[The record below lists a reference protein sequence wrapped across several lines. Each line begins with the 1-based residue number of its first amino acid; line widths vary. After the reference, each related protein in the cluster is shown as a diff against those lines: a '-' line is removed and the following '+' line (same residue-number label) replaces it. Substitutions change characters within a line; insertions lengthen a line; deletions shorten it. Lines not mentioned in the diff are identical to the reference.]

1 MLWYTEDK
9 TEIGMA
15 FPPDVSFQQFSSKN
29 CFSLG
34 FWWIVFQELRGSC
47 EVFFMSEIQLL
58 SLLNEHGPHTCL
70 LSNLGAVFIVLSVS
84 MSQRLSA
91 SHHLTQ
97 FLNY

>member
-47 EVFFMSEIQLL
+47 EVFFLSEI
-58 SLLNEHGPHTCL
+58 
-70 LSNLGAVFIVLSVS
+70 
-84 MSQRLSA
+84 
-91 SHHLTQ
+91 
-97 FLNY
+97 